1 MRVHRALFCCLV
13 WVSTATAATAASLHV
28 APVRVALTAARP
40 VASVT
45 LGNAED
51 EEVAVQVEVLGWSQR
66 DGQDVYEPTP
76 EVLVNPSIFRVPARG
91 QQIVRLG
98 LQAPPA
104 DVERSYRVF
113 FQQLPRD
120 QALPQAGGAGA
131 RLQTL
136 LRIGVPVFVPP
147 SASRQDLQWRLTP
160 SASPAVAGGTHRLW
174 LDNRGTEHL
183 QLTEVRLKQDGGAE
197 LLRKALSWY
206 VLPDQSA
213 SIALELP
220 ALAPDT
226 RLQLELASDAPAALP
241 PVLLRVPRADAAT
254 R

>member
-1 MRVHRALFCCLV
+1 MRVHRALFGCLV
-13 WVSTATAATAASLHV
+13 WLTATAATAASLHV

-51 EEVAVQVEVLGWSQR
+51 EEVAVQVEVLAWSQR
-66 DGQDVYEPTP
+66 DGQDVYEPTR
-76 EVLVNPSIFRVPARG
+76 EVLVNPSIFRVPGRG

-104 DVERSYRVF
+104 EAERSYRVF

-120 QALPQAGGAGA
+120 QALPQTPGTGA

-136 LRIGVPVFVPP
+136 LRIGVPVFVAADAP
-147 SASRQDLQWRLTP
+147 RQDLQWRLLT
-160 SASPAVAGGTHRLW
+160 SAPPKTGGTYRLW

-183 QLTEVRLKQDGGAE
+183 QLTEVRLKQEGGAD
-197 LLRKALSWY
+197 LLRKVLSWY
-206 VLPDQSA
+206 VLPGQSA
-213 SIALELP
+213 SIPLELP

-241 PVLLRVPRADAAT
+241 PVLLRVPRADAAS

>member
-13 WVSTATAATAASLHV
+13 WLLATMDATAASLHV

-66 DGQDVYEPTP
+66 DGQDVYEPTR

-104 DVERSYRVF
+104 DIERSYRVF

-120 QALPQAGGAGA
+120 QALPQTGGTGA

-147 SASRQDLQWRLTP
+147 SAPRQDLQWRLTP
-160 SASPAVAGGTHRLW
+160 SAAPAASGTHRLW

-183 QLTEVRLKQDGGAE
+183 QLTEVRLKQDDGAE
-197 LLRKALSWY
+197 LLRKAMSWY
-206 VLPDQSA
+206 VLPGQSA
-213 SIALELP
+213 SIPLALP
-220 ALAPDT
+220 ALPPDT

-241 PVLLRVPRADAAT
+241 PVLLRVPRADAAS